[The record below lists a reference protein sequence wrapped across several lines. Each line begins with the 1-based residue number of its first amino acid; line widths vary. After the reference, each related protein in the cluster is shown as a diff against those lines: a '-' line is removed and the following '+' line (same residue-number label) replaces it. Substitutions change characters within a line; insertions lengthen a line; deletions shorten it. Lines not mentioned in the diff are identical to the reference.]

1 MVSPILRDSRRLFI
15 LICAFYVLF
24 WLSWQSLVF
33 QQSQIIVK
41 MEQPNQKVFN
51 SESLGS
57 ENTET
62 DLPWKFFLLS
72 GDEQRLELEQR
83 LESNLTSGGKRFIAI
98 QCWQP

>member
-1 MVSPILRDSRRLFI
+1 M
-15 LICAFYVLF
+15 
-24 WLSWQSLVF
+24 
-33 QQSQIIVK
+33 
-41 MEQPNQKVFN
+41 FN

-83 LESNLTSGGKRFIAI
+83 LESNLTSGEEKVYCYSMLATLAFQEGDWQQGREYLLKGMQLKNEI
-98 QCWQP
+98 QDAK